1 MLAVQVTA
9 LGTVFQAEI
18 NVILSL
24 PVASVPHA
32 HCIVNVY
39 ELSVFSALTWNF
51 LIWTL
56 SEGNFII
63 SSFL

>member
-1 MLAVQVTA
+1 MQVTA
-9 LGTVFQAEI
+9 LGTVCQAEMNMI
-18 NVILSL
+18 VLL
-24 PVASVPHA
+24 PVASVSHA

-39 ELSVFSALTWNF
+39 EISVFSALNQNF

-63 SSFL
+63 SVFL